1 MIEKRILKCILCS
14 IAALLLIFFFVD
26 AMNGGGEFLYWSI
39 PALFGLSVVFF
50 PFIIRNITLPP
61 VLSDKKA
68 LITMIWDTLW
78 LYLIIFIVCY
88 RSGMAGMKTGNIV
101 TFVLMLGVWLIFLT
115 IRYLPVNSF
124 IKAGISTFLCSIW
137 MIFSNDICTFLIEH
151 KRQLT
156 ISHVN
161 FSNWSTDISFNANV
175 YVIILIAGGL
185 ISACLIGIGIIKM
198 KKR

>member
-1 MIEKRILKCILCS
+1 MTIVKNQSLAEEITQNTFYKAMTAKHTYEGKSSEFTWLC
-14 IAALLLIFFFVD
+14 
-26 AMNGGGEFLYWSI
+26 
-39 PALFGLSVVFF
+39 
-50 PFIIRNITLPP
+50 
-61 VLSDKKA
+61 
-68 LITMIWDTLW
+68 TMIWDTLW
-78 LYLIIFIVCY
+78 LYLTIFIVCY

-175 YVIILIAGGL
+175 YMKDIFIVEADGSLTPIRLLNKHDNASVKRDKVRLTGGED
-185 ISACLIGIGIIKM
+185 
-198 KKR
+198 

>member
-1 MIEKRILKCILCS
+1 MMTIVKNQSLAEEITQNTFYKAMTAKHTYEGKSSEFTWLC
-14 IAALLLIFFFVD
+14 
-26 AMNGGGEFLYWSI
+26 
-39 PALFGLSVVFF
+39 
-50 PFIIRNITLPP
+50 
-61 VLSDKKA
+61 
-68 LITMIWDTLW
+68 TMIWDTLW
-78 LYLIIFIVCY
+78 LYLTIFIVCY

-175 YVIILIAGGL
+175 YVIILIACGL